1 MALTLTGL
9 ANDIYVSADLVGREL
24 VGYIPSVTMNSSDSR
39 AAIGDSIK
47 SAITTSATAAGITEA
62 MSVPNDDTYTI
73 TNSTMSIDQ
82 QRAVRIP
89 IEGEQTRTLQN
100 NGTYSTT
107 YGNAITQAMRAL
119 TNECESFL
127 HTTIKEGAGFA
138 TGDGSLFNTSGSEL
152 DEIAQ
157 ARKILVDEGCPTD
170 DISAV
175 IDTLSGARLRQVANL
190 LNANQAGTGDI
201 RTQGILIPVFGVN
214 VRESA
219 GVASHTKGGMTG
231 ADVNASE
238 PVGETTIAFDGGTVN
253 TTGITAGDVITF
265 GNEGGG
271 TADTTKYVVGTGSTS
286 TSGTIV
292 LNAGLKQARVASDEI
307 TLNNTHSP
315 SHMFHRNAVELV
327 MRAPAMPDGGDG
339 ADDVITVTDPHSG
352 LVFQVAIYRGYH
364 KSLIEVSTVYGAKV
378 WKPEFVATMI
388 GGA

>member
-1 MALTLTGL
+1 
-9 ANDIYVSADLVGREL
+9 
-24 VGYIPSVTMNSSDSR
+24 MNSSDSR
-39 AAIGDSIK
+39 AAIGDTIK
-47 SAITTSATAAGITEA
+47 SAITSSATAQGITEA

-119 TNECESFL
+119 TNECEDFL
-127 HTTIKEGAGFA
+127 HTTIKQGAGYA
-138 TGDGSLFNTSGSEL
+138 IGDGSLFSSGAL
-152 DEIAQ
+152 DDLAS
-157 ARKILVDEGCPTD
+157 ARKQLVDVGCPTD

-175 IDTLSGARLRQVANL
+175 IDTLSGSRLRTSANL
-190 LNANQAGTGDI
+190 VNTNQAGSDSI
-201 RTQGILIPVFGVN
+201 QRQGILLPVFGLN

-219 GVASHTKGGMTG
+219 SVASHTKGTSTG
-231 ADVNASE
+231 LDVVTADA
-238 PVGETTIAFDGGTVN
+238 VGATSIAFDGGSAGGTVL
-253 TTGITAGDVITF
+253 AGDIITF
-265 GNEGGG
+265 
-271 TADTTKYVVGTGSTS
+271 ADHTTKYVVGTGVDGAGSA
-286 TSGTIV
+286 TSGTLT
-292 LNAGLKQARVASDEI
+292 LNAGLLTATTDGEEI
-307 TLNNTHSP
+307 TVNATHSP
-315 SHMFHRNAVELV
+315 SHAFHRNAVELV

-378 WKPEFVATMI
+378 WKPEFVCAMI